1 MYEGESDSDTEIE
14 ESQHTLDE
22 DLIKR
27 KKKKRKNS
35 LLQKEKIK
43 YFTIEIKMQRE
54 ISDKVFL
61 GKTVSS

>member
-1 MYEGESDSDTEIE
+1 MYVGESDSDPEIE

-43 YFTIEIKMQRE
+43 YFTIEIKMQSE